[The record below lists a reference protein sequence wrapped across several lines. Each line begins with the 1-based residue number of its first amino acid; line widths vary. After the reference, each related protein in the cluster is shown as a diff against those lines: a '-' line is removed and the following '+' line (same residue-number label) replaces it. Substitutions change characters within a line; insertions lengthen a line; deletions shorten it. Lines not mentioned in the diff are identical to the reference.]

1 MYDWVP
7 PLAGPV
13 QLLMEDMLYAQ
24 VDWERVRACPAEARE
39 NLVQFVRRLMQLEL
53 DLLRNGLEAIPP
65 FYDTLTD
72 PVERLAIA
80 MVNNSFDWVRIWVV
94 FQNFISAKDV
104 PSDKY
109 LEYVIFSRYLFE
121 AWVKRYRLGDYY
133 DSMEKL
139 EGTLLSYLG
148 PEYACRPPFE
158 EFYTLLKKRRAF
170 EERQEA
176 REKTNKKIK
185 GTWREEKKD
194 PWDDI
199 FAMKEPLSEA
209 AYYANVDWKRIRRC
223 PLEARQEL
231 LPFIDRLVR
240 MRARFLLKGPEVTAR
255 FPSLFTDPVERL
267 GMTMAVSPRAPD
279 ASTIYTRIH
288 NLISAENLPDQ
299 KYLEYVIFTRFVLEL
314 ITNEW
319 NLFNA
324 ATVLE
329 PTLVSYLGPDFVRP
343 FNNVDDFSSPYGQE
357 ILSEIDNE
365 WMF

>member
-7 PLAGPV
+7 SLAGPV

-176 REKTNKKIK
+176 REKNKQKNK
-185 GTWREEKKD
+185 RHMAGGEEGSLGRHFCDEGAPFGGGVLRE
-194 PWDDI
+194 
-199 FAMKEPLSEA
+199 
-209 AYYANVDWKRIRRC
+209 RG
-223 PLEARQEL
+223 LEADPA
-231 LPFIDRLVR
+231 LPFGGQ
-240 MRARFLLKGPEVTAR
+240 AGAA
-255 FPSLFTDPVERL
+255 
-267 GMTMAVSPRAPD
+267 AV
-279 ASTIYTRIH
+279 H
-288 NLISAENLPDQ
+288 
-299 KYLEYVIFTRFVLEL
+299 
-314 ITNEW
+314 
-319 NLFNA
+319 
-324 ATVLE
+324 
-329 PTLVSYLGPDFVRP
+329 
-343 FNNVDDFSSPYGQE
+343 
-357 ILSEIDNE
+357 
-365 WMF
+365 